1 VYVWGVIVD
10 PDSVEVGLEGKG
22 GAEED
27 ENVGERRRWLFGRE
41 ETMNE
46 GV

>member
-1 VYVWGVIVD
+1 MVD
-10 PDSVEVGLEGKG
+10 PDSVEVGLEGKR

-27 ENVGERRRWLFGRE
+27 ENVGERGR
-41 ETMNE
+41 MKE